1 MTLPPPP
8 LLLAETLRRVERRYR
23 LPPLATPASLTDADT
38 PATKLAVAIEAA
50 RKAAASAHVPDA
62 ALERLFA
69 DALAQMIRH
78 AMRPEGG
85 DAMLQA
91 TVLRHREAQ
100 VREYAEL
107 AASADQDRRTI
118 HAAVNAIAHPAKLER
133 QPPGAQ
139 RDGLARLQ
147 AAAASASWLELKQ
160 ELGRLHE
167 SPDIA
172 ASPALTRDIA
182 KLAAQP
188 ALVHLLRLDALT
200 ADARVRQYRALL
212 ERNGPRPGSAQAIA
226 QGTRSQQRG
235 AAVEMLAMQA
245 LDALA
250 QRLNAAHP
258 TNPPYRVV
266 TSMRVP
272 SAIPGSH
279 ERAKTEWDAVLLE
292 RATAGA
298 HAADAA
304 NAADAEVWNI
314 RLLLEAKASVDAA
327 TTDLPRLL
335 RGLRLLAH
343 ADVDRVYT
351 FETQQGSVKL
361 SGASLHALS
370 TDDAALR
377 DAVLYCCDAPA
388 ETPPRLL
395 GAASRMQLL
404 SAHPSVGFANALAEH
419 RSASAHAL
427 DTIWQALLESPHW
440 HSVLHQ
446 YPMLVQVR
454 DLMVHTDDLMAAI
467 RSLPE
472 SGLS

>member
-8 LLLAETLRRVERRYR
+8 HLLAETLRRVERRYR
-23 LPPLATPASLTDADT
+23 LPPLATPSSLSASDT

-62 ALERLFA
+62 ALERLFV

-78 AMRPEGG
+78 AMREEGG

-107 AASADQDRRTI
+107 AAGADQDRRTI

-139 RDGLARLQ
+139 RDALARLQ
-147 AAAASASWLELKQ
+147 ATASSASWHDLMQ
-160 ELGRLHE
+160 ELGTL
-167 SPDIA
+167 S
-172 ASPALTRDIA
+172 ASPEITASPTLARDIA

-188 ALVHLLRLDALT
+188 ALVHLLRLDALA

-250 QRLNAAHP
+250 QRLNEATPA
-258 TNPPYRVV
+258 NPPYRVV

-292 RATAGA
+292 RAPAQP
-298 HAADAA
+298 DAE
-304 NAADAEVWNI
+304 DAEVWNI
-314 RLLLEAKASVDAA
+314 RLLVEAKASVDAA

-343 ADVDRVYT
+343 ADVDRVYA

-370 TDDAALR
+370 TEDAALR

-419 RSASAHAL
+419 RTANAHAL

-467 RSLPE
+467 RSLP
-472 SGLS
+472 

>member
-8 LLLAETLRRVERRYR
+8 LLLAETLLRVKRRYR
-23 LPPLATPASLTDADT
+23 LPPLATPASLTEADT
-38 PATKLAVAIEAA
+38 PATRLAVAIEAA
-50 RKAAASAHVPDA
+50 RKAVASAHVPEA
-62 ALERLFA
+62 ALERLFV
-69 DALAQMIRH
+69 DALAQTIRQ
-78 AMRPEGG
+78 AMREEGG

-118 HAAVNAIAHPAKLER
+118 HASVNAIAHPAKLER

-139 RDGLARLQ
+139 REALTRLQ
-147 AAAASASWLELKQ
+147 AAASAAAWSDLKRELDALHASPE
-160 ELGRLHE
+160 
-167 SPDIA
+167 IA
-172 ASPALTRDIA
+172 ASPALARDIA

-188 ALVHLLRLDALT
+188 ALAHLLRLDTLA
-200 ADARVRQYRALL
+200 ANERVRQYRALL
-212 ERNGPRPGSAQAIA
+212 DRNGPRPGSAQAIA

-250 QRLNAAHP
+250 QRMNAAAP
-258 TNPPYRVV
+258 AGPPWRVV
-266 TSMRVP
+266 SSMRVP

-292 RATAGA
+292 RAPAAAA
-298 HAADAA
+298 HGGE
-304 NAADAEVWNI
+304 EVWNI

-343 ADVDRVYT
+343 ADVDRIYG
-351 FETQQGSVKL
+351 FETQQGHVKL

-370 TDDAALR
+370 TDDDALR
-377 DAVLYCCDAPA
+377 HAVLYCCDAPA
-388 ETPPRLL
+388 ETPARLL

-404 SAHPSVGFANALAEH
+404 SAHPSVGYANALAEH
-419 RSASAHAL
+419 RSANAHAL
-427 DTIWQALLESPHW
+427 APIWQALLESPHW

-446 YPMLVQVR
+446 YPMLGQVR

-467 RSLPE
+467 RSLP
-472 SGLS
+472 

>member
-1 MTLPPPP
+1 MPLPPPP
-8 LLLAETLRRVERRYR
+8 ALLAQTLRRVERRYR
-23 LPPLATPASLTDADT
+23 LPPLVTPASLTDAHS
-38 PATKLAVAIEAA
+38 PATVLAVAIEAA
-50 RKAAASAHVPDA
+50 RKAVASAHVPDA
-62 ALERLFA
+62 ALERLFV

-78 AMRPEGG
+78 AMREEGG

-107 AASADQDRRTI
+107 AASADQDRRAI

-139 RDGLARLQ
+139 RDALARLQ
-147 AAAASASWLELKQ
+147 AAASSASWADLVQILT
-160 ELGRLHE
+160 RLQE
-167 SPDIA
+167 SPEIA
-172 ASPALTRDIA
+172 ASPALARDIA
-182 KLAAQP
+182 KLASQN
-188 ALVHLLRLDALT
+188 ALAHLLRIDALA
-200 ADARVRQYRALL
+200 ADERVRQYRALL

-250 QRLNAAHP
+250 QRLNDADPAG
-258 TNPPYRVV
+258 PPYRVV

-292 RATAGA
+292 RVQG
-298 HAADAA
+298 D
-304 NAADAEVWNI
+304 DGDDVWNV
-314 RLLLEAKASVDAA
+314 RLLVEAKASVDAA

-343 ADVDRVYT
+343 ADVDRVYG
-351 FETQQGSVKL
+351 FETQQGHVKL
-361 SGASLHALS
+361 NGASLHALS

-388 ETPPRLL
+388 EMPPRLL

-419 RSASAHAL
+419 RAANPHAL
-427 DTIWQALLESPHW
+427 APIWQALLESPHW

-446 YPMLVQVR
+446 YPMLGQVR

-467 RSLPE
+467 RSLP
-472 SGLS
+472 